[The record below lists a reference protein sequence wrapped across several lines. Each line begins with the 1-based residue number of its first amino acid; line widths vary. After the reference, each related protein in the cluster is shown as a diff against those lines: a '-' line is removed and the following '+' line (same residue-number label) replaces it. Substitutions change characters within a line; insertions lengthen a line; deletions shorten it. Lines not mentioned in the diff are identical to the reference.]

1 MRHAH
6 SGKSECENIV
16 KLVIVPERLL
26 TWTHFLLIE
35 ISHSCYP
42 FYLTLHTPH
51 SNKVR
56 AFLDYSGIKYRVVE
70 VNPMTKA
77 EKKSNP
83 QLAATKEVPVL
94 MINGKLLLDSTQ
106 IIKNLNAIMNLY
118 RDAKSQHVVTP
129 DEESSLAFVDQRVVI
144 LTAPNIYRSFRESID
159 SFDYIAQ
166 NSQLSKNTG
175 TVTLLATKY
184 VGAVMMYLISEKKL
198 KKKYNIT
205 DPRQMMYQALAEW
218 SEHIHRQARRLSQTA
233 QCNGQ
238 KGCSQVY
245 EPFNFARL
253 MFVLVCGYSLL
264 ICFSSRI
271 SGNRGQRFRGG
282 AQPNLADITCF
293 GVIRSLQNYATG
305 RDIMNPANTSKE
317 FVDWYRNVEQIVTK
331 NKA

>member
-1 MRHAH
+1 MPPPPPPFNLDDYK
-6 SGKSECENIV
+6 GFKDLNDFKQNQDIV
-16 KLVIVPERLL
+16 LYQYE
-26 TWTHFLLIE
+26 T
-35 ISHSCYP
+35 CP
-42 FYLTLHTPH
+42 FC
-51 SNKVR
+51 NKVR

-218 SEHIHRQARRLSQTA
+218 
-233 QCNGQ
+233 
-238 KGCSQVY
+238 
-245 EPFNFARL
+245 
-253 MFVLVCGYSLL
+253 
-264 ICFSSRI
+264 I